1 MPLMVINLGGEMM
14 YILEQRLVAQ
24 KIQPDKAR
32 KVGPSSKHPEGKNAP
47 SLARSLRPERWSEYS
62 SACKN
67 ADRVAYLCVSHCS
80 R

>member
-32 KVGPSSKHPEGKNAP
+32 KVR
-47 SLARSLRPERWSEYS
+47 L
-62 SACKN
+62 
-67 ADRVAYLCVSHCS
+67 
-80 R
+80 